1 MNIILPL
8 LVLIG
13 VLVGS
18 LLWHLAQAIRW
29 RDHDLIGGLVAF
41 IVILLFFAWIL
52 AMGMGQ

>member
-8 LVLIG
+8 LVLIS

-41 IVILLFFAWIL
+41 IAILLFFAWIL
-52 AMGMGQ
+52 AMGVGR

>member
-18 LLWHLAQAIRW
+18 LLWHSAQAIRW

-52 AMGMGQ
+52 AAGMGQ